1 MNLKPNPSAILLVL
15 SFSTAAVNA
24 NQNQLQHFET
34 YRQHGV
40 VQSDPQRGEKLWFSS
55 ENNRS
60 CTSCH
65 GNDPGSNGKHIKTG
79 KLIHPMALSVNPVRY
94 QTGKKIEKWFLRNC
108 KWTFGR
114 ECNAQEKAD
123 ILAWL
128 ASQ

>member
-1 MNLKPNPSAILLVL
+1 MNRKLNSPVPLLVL
-15 SFSTAAVNA
+15 LISTTAANA
-24 NQNQLQHFET
+24 NQDLPQQIET
-34 YRQHGV
+34 YQQQGV
-40 VQSDPQRGEKLWFSS
+40 IRIDSQRGQKLWFSS

-65 GNDPGSNGKHIKTG
+65 ANDPGRNGKHVKTG
-79 KLIHPMALSVNPVRY
+79 KLIQPMALSVNPTRY
-94 QTGKKIEKWFLRNC
+94 RDGKKAEKWFLRNC